1 MSNRLKTVF
10 ILAMAAGLLAGAMVS
25 PADSQQ
31 GKVLLADSRTVTI
44 DIGADRELRP
54 GMEADIYRE
63 TEPIIHPQ
71 TKENLGRHRVRIARI
86 RVDKVDTNT
95 SVGLYLERFATVRNG
110 DIVQGLSLAPTY
122 EEEIRTE
129 VTEARA
135 EIKALARGLAEEI
148 RTNQKEI
155 AKIQS
160 TLQRVDRT
168 EQRMSTLINSVMN
181 MRERMVAIEG
191 RLDSLSHHTTLVDS
205 ISEVQRIG
213 VSEFR
218 ELGVLTRDEDEAVY
232 LQVGDRVFLLNL
244 QTEKLEEAT
253 PQAVATT
260 ASQPM
265 AKGMDD
271 AMAEASMDEELF
283 PEDETEEETPFY
295 LAYWWI
301 APLLGVLVGVLLF
314 LKKMMGRNTAAVDDE
329 DDSEDEPFP
338 EADAHEDELELPEEI
353 PDLEEVETA
362 EGEEA

>member
-1 MSNRLKTVF
+1 
-10 ILAMAAGLLAGAMVS
+10 
-25 PADSQQ
+25 
-31 GKVLLADSRTVTI
+31 
-44 DIGADRELRP
+44 
-54 GMEADIYRE
+54 
-63 TEPIIHPQ
+63 
-71 TKENLGRHRVRIARI
+71 
-86 RVDKVDTNT
+86 
-95 SVGLYLERFATVRNG
+95 
-110 DIVQGLSLAPTY
+110 
-122 EEEIRTE
+122 
-129 VTEARA
+129 
-135 EIKALARGLAEEI
+135 
-148 RTNQKEI
+148 
-155 AKIQS
+155 
-160 TLQRVDRT
+160 
-168 EQRMSTLINSVMN
+168 MN